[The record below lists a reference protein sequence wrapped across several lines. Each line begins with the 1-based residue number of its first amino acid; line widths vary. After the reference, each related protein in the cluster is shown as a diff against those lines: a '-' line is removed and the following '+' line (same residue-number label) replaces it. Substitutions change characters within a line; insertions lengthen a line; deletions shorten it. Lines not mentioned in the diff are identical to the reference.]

1 VWAQFRFT
9 NQKARCKVK
18 SLDREKAGLY
28 NALVVFKGGAL
39 GVQSDKSLEQRIR
52 DGRLLDIYG
61 SLLTEKQNR
70 ACEMVLLS
78 DLSLSES
85 ADALDVSRQGVHDL
99 VARAKERMESFESAL
114 GLLERDQR
122 AHRLAELLEVYR
134 ERLPEDFYRE
144 SSALLR

>member
-1 VWAQFRFT
+1 M
-9 NQKARCKVK
+9 
-18 SLDREKAGLY
+18 
-28 NALVVFKGGAL
+28 
-39 GVQSDKSLEQRIR
+39 QSDKSLEQRIR